1 MNYTT
6 WFHPSVTI
14 LHPNSTMGEQSDA
27 TSSIKD
33 RPIDYG
39 DLLHVDF
46 GVTALGLN
54 TDTQHMAYVL
64 PPGANEND
72 IPQGYLDGLKV
83 ANLLQDIVRYAMR
96 IARTETTGNDA
107 LAIARATMEA
117 AGFNGRVYSH
127 PIGDWGH
134 SAGSLIGMTNLQD
147 GVPILGKW
155 S

>member
-14 LHPNSTMGEQSDA
+14 LHPNSTMGEQSV
-27 TSSIKD
+27 TKSEHQ
-33 RPIDYG
+33 RPTDYG

-46 GVTALGLN
+46 GVAALGLN

-64 PPGANEND
+64 PPGAGED
-72 IPQGYLDGLKV
+72 DVPQGYKDGLKV
-83 ANLLQDIVRYAMR
+83 ANLLQDFVRW
-96 IARTETTGNDA
+96 ARRPGKTGNEA
-107 LAIARATMEA
+107 LALCHAVMKV

-134 SAGSLIGMTNLQD
+134 SAGSLIGITNLQEE
-147 GVPILGKW
+147 VPILG
-155 S
+155 